1 MPSVREIQRPHTHK
15 HAEGVHALKSRSDIV
30 FETVVVVLLG
40 LLTLIILYPLYFVI
54 IASFSE
60 AKLVVAGQVW
70 IYPKGL
76 TLENYMQCFEN
87 GDLMLGYRNA
97 FFIMIMGTATNLVL
111 TILCAYP
118 LSRHDL
124 WGRNAI
130 MMYCTI
136 PMFFGGGLIPTY
148 LLVTKTLGLKN
159 SWWAVILVAG
169 IATYNMIIMRT
180 FFMTSIPYELQEAA
194 QIDGCTPF
202 GILFRIILPLSIPVI
217 CVIGLYYA
225 VNHWNSYFSAL
236 IYLPDQKKWPLQLFL
251 RQILV
256 NNDVSSVDG
265 GASSD
270 EMARRAMR
278 AETIKYA
285 IVILASIPML
295 IIYPFV
301 QRYFVKG
308 VMIGSVK
315 G

>member
-1 MPSVREIQRPHTHK
+1 MASIKKNSRNHK
-15 HAEGVHALKSRSDIV
+15 DGEPHALKSRGDII
-30 FETVVVVLLG
+30 FETIVVIILAI
-40 LLTLIILYPLYFVI
+40 LTLIILYPLYFVV
-54 IASFSE
+54 IASFSD
-60 AKLVVAGQVW
+60 AKLVVAGEVW
-70 IYPKGL
+70 WYPKGV
-76 TLENYMQCFEN
+76 TLENYMQCFTN

-97 FFIMIMGTATNLVL
+97 FIILILGTATNLFL

-124 WGRNAI
+124 WGRNGI
-130 MMYCTI
+130 MIYCTI

-148 LLVTKTLGLKN
+148 LMVTQTLGLKN
-159 SWWAVILVAG
+159 SWCAVILVAG

-180 FFMTSIPYELQEAA
+180 FFMTSIPFELQEAA
-194 QIDGCTPF
+194 QIDGCTPI
-202 GILFRIILPLSIPVI
+202 GILLRIILPLSIPVI
-217 CVIGLYYA
+217 CVIGLYYG

-236 IYLPDQKKWPLQLFL
+236 VYLPDKNKWPLQLFL

-256 NNDVSSVDG
+256 NNDISAVDG

-278 AETIKYA
+278 AETIKYS

>member
-1 MPSVREIQRPHTHK
+1 MVSTKKNSRNHRDGEP
-15 HAEGVHALKSRSDIV
+15 HALKSRGDII
-30 FETVVVVLLG
+30 FETIVVIILAI
-40 LLTLIILYPLYFVI
+40 LTLAILYPLYFVV
-54 IASFSE
+54 IASFSD
-60 AKLVVAGQVW
+60 AKLVVAGEVW
-70 IYPKGL
+70 WYPKGV
-76 TLENYMQCFEN
+76 TLENYMQCFTN

-97 FFIMIMGTATNLVL
+97 FIILILGTATNLFL

-124 WGRNAI
+124 WGRNGI
-130 MMYCTI
+130 MIYCTI

-148 LLVTKTLGLKN
+148 LMVTQTLGLKN

-180 FFMTSIPYELQEAA
+180 FFMTSIPFELQEAA
-194 QIDGCTPF
+194 QIDGCTPI
-202 GILFRIILPLSIPVI
+202 GILLRIILPLSIPVI
-217 CVIGLYYA
+217 CVIGLYYG

-236 IYLPDQKKWPLQLFL
+236 VYLPDKNKWPLQLFL

-256 NNDVSSVDG
+256 NNDISAVDG

-278 AETIKYA
+278 AETIKYS

>member
-1 MPSVREIQRPHTHK
+1 MVSTKKNSRNHRDGEP
-15 HAEGVHALKSRSDIV
+15 HALKSRGDII
-30 FETVVVVLLG
+30 FETIVVIILAI
-40 LLTLIILYPLYFVI
+40 LTLAILYPLYFVV
-54 IASFSE
+54 IASFSD
-60 AKLVVAGQVW
+60 AKLVVAGEVW
-70 IYPKGL
+70 WYPKGV
-76 TLENYMQCFEN
+76 TLENYMQCFTN

-97 FFIMIMGTATNLVL
+97 FIILILGTATNLFL

-124 WGRNAI
+124 WGRNGI
-130 MMYCTI
+130 MVYCTI

-148 LLVTKTLGLKN
+148 LMVTQTLGLKN

-180 FFMTSIPYELQEAA
+180 FFMTSIPFELQEAA
-194 QIDGCTPF
+194 QIDGCTPI
-202 GILFRIILPLSIPVI
+202 GILLRIILPLSIPVI
-217 CVIGLYYA
+217 CVIGLYYG
-225 VNHWNSYFSAL
+225 VTHWNSYFSAL
-236 IYLPDQKKWPLQLFL
+236 VYLPDKNKWPLQLFL

-256 NNDVSSVDG
+256 NNDISAVDG

-278 AETIKYA
+278 AETIKYS

>member
-1 MPSVREIQRPHTHK
+1 MVSTKKNSRNHRDGEP
-15 HAEGVHALKSRSDIV
+15 HALKSRGDII
-30 FETVVVVLLG
+30 FETIVVIILAI
-40 LLTLIILYPLYFVI
+40 LTLIILYPLYFVV
-54 IASFSE
+54 IASFSD
-60 AKLVVAGQVW
+60 AKLVVAGDVW
-70 IYPKGL
+70 WYPKGV
-76 TLENYMQCFEN
+76 TLENYMQCFTN

-97 FFIMIMGTATNLVL
+97 FIILILGTATNLFL

-124 WGRNAI
+124 WGRNGI
-130 MMYCTI
+130 MIYCTI

-148 LLVTKTLGLKN
+148 LMVTQTLGLKN

-180 FFMTSIPYELQEAA
+180 FFMTSIPFELQEAA
-194 QIDGCTPF
+194 QIDGCTPI
-202 GILFRIILPLSIPVI
+202 GILLRIILPLSIPVI
-217 CVIGLYYA
+217 CVIGLYYG

-236 IYLPDQKKWPLQLFL
+236 VYLPDKNKWPLQLFL

-256 NNDVSSVDG
+256 NNDISAVDG

-278 AETIKYA
+278 AETIKYS

>member
-1 MPSVREIQRPHTHK
+1 MVSTKKNSRNHRDGEP
-15 HAEGVHALKSRSDIV
+15 HALKSRGDII
-30 FETVVVVLLG
+30 FETVVVIILAI
-40 LLTLIILYPLYFVI
+40 LTLIILYPLYFVV
-54 IASFSE
+54 IASFSD
-60 AKLVVAGQVW
+60 AKLVVAGEVW
-70 IYPKGL
+70 WYPKGV
-76 TLENYMQCFEN
+76 TLENYMQCFTN

-97 FFIMIMGTATNLVL
+97 FIILILGTATNLFL

-124 WGRNAI
+124 WGRNGI
-130 MMYCTI
+130 MIYCTI

-148 LLVTKTLGLKN
+148 LMVTQTLGLKN

-180 FFMTSIPYELQEAA
+180 FFMTSIPCELQEAA
-194 QIDGCTPF
+194 QIDGCTPI
-202 GILFRIILPLSIPVI
+202 GILLRIILPLSIPVI
-217 CVIGLYYA
+217 CVIGLYYG

-236 IYLPDQKKWPLQLFL
+236 VYLPDKNKWPLQLFL

-256 NNDVSSVDG
+256 NNDISAVDG

-278 AETIKYA
+278 AETIKYS

>member
-1 MPSVREIQRPHTHK
+1 MVSTKKNSRNHRDGEP
-15 HAEGVHALKSRSDIV
+15 HALKSRGDII
-30 FETVVVVLLG
+30 FETIVVIILAI
-40 LLTLIILYPLYFVI
+40 LTLAILYPLYFVV
-54 IASFSE
+54 IASFSD
-60 AKLVVAGQVW
+60 AKLVVAGEVW
-70 IYPKGL
+70 WYPKGV
-76 TLENYMQCFEN
+76 TLENYMQCFTN

-97 FFIMIMGTATNLVL
+97 FIILILGTATNLFL

-124 WGRNAI
+124 WGRNGI
-130 MMYCTI
+130 MIYCTI

-148 LLVTKTLGLKN
+148 LMVTQTLGLKN

-180 FFMTSIPYELQEAA
+180 FFMTSIPFELQEAA
-194 QIDGCTPF
+194 QIDGCTPI
-202 GILFRIILPLSIPVI
+202 GILLRIILPLSIPVI
-217 CVIGLYYA
+217 CVIGLYYG
-225 VNHWNSYFSAL
+225 VTHWNSYFSAL
-236 IYLPDQKKWPLQLFL
+236 VYLPDKNKWPLQLFL

-256 NNDVSSVDG
+256 NNDISAVDG

-270 EMARRAMR
+270 EVARRAMR
-278 AETIKYA
+278 AETIKYS

>member
-1 MPSVREIQRPHTHK
+1 MVSTKKNSRNHRDGEP
-15 HAEGVHALKSRSDIV
+15 HALKSRGDII
-30 FETVVVVLLG
+30 FETVVVIILAI
-40 LLTLIILYPLYFVI
+40 LTLIILYPLYFVV
-54 IASFSE
+54 IASFSD
-60 AKLVVAGQVW
+60 AKLVVAGEVW
-70 IYPKGL
+70 WYPKGV
-76 TLENYMQCFEN
+76 TLENYMQCFTN

-97 FFIMIMGTATNLVL
+97 FIILILGTATNLFL

-124 WGRNAI
+124 WGRNGI
-130 MMYCTI
+130 MIYCTI

-148 LLVTKTLGLKN
+148 LMVTQTLGLKN

-180 FFMTSIPYELQEAA
+180 FFMTSIPFELQEAA
-194 QIDGCTPF
+194 QIDGCTPI
-202 GILFRIILPLSIPVI
+202 GILLRIILPLSIPVI
-217 CVIGLYYA
+217 CGIGLYYG

-236 IYLPDQKKWPLQLFL
+236 VYLPDKNKWPLQLFL

-256 NNDVSSVDG
+256 NNDISAVDG

-278 AETIKYA
+278 AETIKYS

>member
-1 MPSVREIQRPHTHK
+1 MVSTKKNSRNHRDGEP
-15 HAEGVHALKSRSDIV
+15 HALKSRGDII
-30 FETVVVVLLG
+30 FETVVVIILAI
-40 LLTLIILYPLYFVI
+40 LTLIILYPLYFVV
-54 IASFSE
+54 IASFSD
-60 AKLVVAGQVW
+60 AKLVVAGEVW
-70 IYPKGL
+70 WYPKGV
-76 TLENYMQCFEN
+76 TLENYMQCFTN

-97 FFIMIMGTATNLVL
+97 FIILILGTATNLFL

-124 WGRNAI
+124 WGRNGI
-130 MMYCTI
+130 MIYCTI

-148 LLVTKTLGLKN
+148 LMVTQTLGLKN

-180 FFMTSIPYELQEAA
+180 FFMTSIPFELQEAA
-194 QIDGCTPF
+194 QIDGCTPI
-202 GILFRIILPLSIPVI
+202 GILLRIILPLSIPVI
-217 CVIGLYYA
+217 CVIGLYYG

-236 IYLPDQKKWPLQLFL
+236 VYLPDKNKWPLQLFL

-256 NNDVSSVDG
+256 NNDISAVDG

-278 AETIKYA
+278 AETIKYS

-301 QRYFVKG
+301 PRYFVKG

>member
-1 MPSVREIQRPHTHK
+1 MASITKNSRNHK
-15 HAEGVHALKSRSDIV
+15 DGEPHALKSRGDII
-30 FETVVVVLLG
+30 FETIVVIILA
-40 LLTLIILYPLYFVI
+40 LLTLIILYPLYFVV
-54 IASFSE
+54 IASFSD
-60 AKLVVAGQVW
+60 AKLVVAGEVW
-70 IYPKGL
+70 WYPKGV
-76 TLENYMQCFEN
+76 TLENYMQCFTN

-97 FFIMIMGTATNLVL
+97 FIILILGTATNLFL

-124 WGRNAI
+124 WGRNGI
-130 MMYCTI
+130 MIYCTI

-148 LLVTKTLGLKN
+148 LMVTQTLGLKN

-180 FFMTSIPYELQEAA
+180 FFMTSIPFELQEAA
-194 QIDGCTPF
+194 QIDGCTPI
-202 GILFRIILPLSIPVI
+202 GILLRIILPLSIPVI
-217 CVIGLYYA
+217 CVIGLYYG
-225 VNHWNSYFSAL
+225 VTHWNSYFSAL
-236 IYLPDQKKWPLQLFL
+236 VYLPDKNKWPLQLFL

-256 NNDVSSVDG
+256 NNDISAVDG

-278 AETIKYA
+278 AETIKYS

>member
-1 MPSVREIQRPHTHK
+1 MVSTKKNSRNHRDGEP
-15 HAEGVHALKSRSDIV
+15 HALKSRGDII
-30 FETVVVVLLG
+30 FETIVVIILAI
-40 LLTLIILYPLYFVI
+40 LTLAILYPLYFVV
-54 IASFSE
+54 IASFSD
-60 AKLVVAGQVW
+60 AKLVVAGEVW
-70 IYPKGL
+70 WYPKGV
-76 TLENYMQCFEN
+76 TLENYMQCFTN

-97 FFIMIMGTATNLVL
+97 FIILILGTATNLFL

-124 WGRNAI
+124 WGRNGI
-130 MMYCTI
+130 MIYCTI

-148 LLVTKTLGLKN
+148 LMVTQTLGLKN

-169 IATYNMIIMRT
+169 IATDNMIIMRT
-180 FFMTSIPYELQEAA
+180 FFMTSIPFELQEAA
-194 QIDGCTPF
+194 QIDGCTPI
-202 GILFRIILPLSIPVI
+202 GILLRIILPLSIPVI
-217 CVIGLYYA
+217 CVIGLYYG
-225 VNHWNSYFSAL
+225 VTHWNSYFSAL
-236 IYLPDQKKWPLQLFL
+236 VYLPDKNKWPLQLFL

-256 NNDVSSVDG
+256 NNDISAVDG

-278 AETIKYA
+278 AETIKYS

>member
-1 MPSVREIQRPHTHK
+1 MASINKNSRNHK
-15 HAEGVHALKSRSDIV
+15 DGEPHALKSRGDII
-30 FETVVVVLLG
+30 FETVVVIILAI
-40 LLTLIILYPLYFVI
+40 LTLIILYPLYFVV
-54 IASFSE
+54 IASFSD
-60 AKLVVAGQVW
+60 AKLVVAGEVW
-70 IYPKGL
+70 WYPKGV
-76 TLENYMQCFEN
+76 TLENYMQCFTN

-97 FFIMIMGTATNLVL
+97 FIILILGTATNLFL

-124 WGRNAI
+124 WGRNGI
-130 MMYCTI
+130 MIYCTI

-148 LLVTKTLGLKN
+148 LMVTQTLGLKN

-180 FFMTSIPYELQEAA
+180 FFMTSIPFELQEAA
-194 QIDGCTPF
+194 QIDGCTPI
-202 GILFRIILPLSIPVI
+202 GILLRIILPLSIPVI
-217 CVIGLYYA
+217 CVIGLYYG
-225 VNHWNSYFSAL
+225 VTHWNSYFSAL
-236 IYLPDQKKWPLQLFL
+236 VYLPDKNKWPLQLFL

-256 NNDVSSVDG
+256 NNDISAVDG

-278 AETIKYA
+278 AETIKYS

>member
-1 MPSVREIQRPHTHK
+1 MASIKKNSRNHK
-15 HAEGVHALKSRSDIV
+15 DGEPHALKSRGDII
-30 FETVVVVLLG
+30 FETIVVIILAI
-40 LLTLIILYPLYFVI
+40 LTLIILYPLYFVV
-54 IASFSE
+54 IASFSD
-60 AKLVVAGQVW
+60 AKLVVAGEVW
-70 IYPKGL
+70 WYPKGI
-76 TLENYMQCFEN
+76 TLENYMQCFTN

-97 FFIMIMGTATNLVL
+97 FIILILGTATNLFL

-124 WGRNAI
+124 WGRNGI
-130 MMYCTI
+130 MIYCTI

-148 LLVTKTLGLKN
+148 LMVTQTLGLKN

-180 FFMTSIPYELQEAA
+180 FFMTSIPFELQEAA
-194 QIDGCTPF
+194 QIDGCTPI
-202 GILFRIILPLSIPVI
+202 GILLRIILPLSIPVI
-217 CVIGLYYA
+217 CVIGLYYG

-236 IYLPDQKKWPLQLFL
+236 VYLPDKNKWPLQLFL

-256 NNDVSSVDG
+256 NNDISAVDG

-278 AETIKYA
+278 AETIKYS

>member
-1 MPSVREIQRPHTHK
+1 MVSTKKNSRNHRDGEP
-15 HAEGVHALKSRSDIV
+15 HALKSRGDII
-30 FETVVVVLLG
+30 FETVVVIILAI
-40 LLTLIILYPLYFVI
+40 LTLIILYPLYCVV
-54 IASFSE
+54 IASFSD
-60 AKLVVAGQVW
+60 AKLVVAGEVW
-70 IYPKGL
+70 WYPKGV
-76 TLENYMQCFEN
+76 TLENYMQCFTN

-97 FFIMIMGTATNLVL
+97 FIILILGTATNLFL

-124 WGRNAI
+124 WGRNGI
-130 MMYCTI
+130 MIYCTI

-148 LLVTKTLGLKN
+148 LMVTQTLGLKN

-180 FFMTSIPYELQEAA
+180 FFMTSIPFELQEAA
-194 QIDGCTPF
+194 QIDGCTPI
-202 GILFRIILPLSIPVI
+202 GILLRIILPLSIPVI
-217 CVIGLYYA
+217 CVIGLYYG

-236 IYLPDQKKWPLQLFL
+236 VYLPDKNKWPLQLFL

-256 NNDVSSVDG
+256 NNDISAVDG

-278 AETIKYA
+278 AETIKYS
-285 IVILASIPML
+285 IVILASVPML

>member
-1 MPSVREIQRPHTHK
+1 MASINKNSRNHK
-15 HAEGVHALKSRSDIV
+15 DGEPHALKSRGDII
-30 FETVVVVLLG
+30 FETIVVIILAI
-40 LLTLIILYPLYFVI
+40 LTLIILYPLYFVV
-54 IASFSE
+54 IASFSD
-60 AKLVVAGQVW
+60 AKLVVAGEVW
-70 IYPKGL
+70 WYPKGV
-76 TLENYMQCFEN
+76 TLENYMQCFTN

-97 FFIMIMGTATNLVL
+97 FIILILGTATNLFL

-124 WGRNAI
+124 WGRNGI
-130 MMYCTI
+130 MIYCTI

-148 LLVTKTLGLKN
+148 LMVTQTLGLKN

-180 FFMTSIPYELQEAA
+180 FFMTSIPFELQEAA
-194 QIDGCTPF
+194 QIDGCTPI
-202 GILFRIILPLSIPVI
+202 GILLRIILPLSIPVI
-217 CVIGLYYA
+217 CVIGLYYG

-236 IYLPDQKKWPLQLFL
+236 VYLPDKNKWPLQLFL

-256 NNDVSSVDG
+256 NNDISAVDG

-278 AETIKYA
+278 AETIKYS

>member
-1 MPSVREIQRPHTHK
+1 MSQKIAAR
-15 HAEGVHALKSRSDIV
+15 ALRKPAHNSRKAKEDIL
-30 FETVVVVLLG
+30 FEWIVYFILALLS
-40 LLTLIILYPLYFVI
+40 IIIVYPLWFVI

-60 AKLVVAGQVW
+60 AKMVISGEVLWRPVHV
-70 IYPKGL
+70 
-76 TLENYMQCFEN
+76 TLENYAECLKN
-87 GDLMLGYRNA
+87 GDLMIGYRNSLGML
-97 FFIMIMGTATNLVL
+97 FLGTAVNLVL

-118 LSRHDL
+118 LSRRDL
-124 WGRNAI
+124 WGKSGI
-130 MMYCTI
+130 MLYVTF
-136 PMFFGGGLIPTY
+136 PMFFSGGMIPTY
-148 LLVTKTLGLKN
+148 LLVSKTLHLTN
-159 SWWAVILVAG
+159 SWWAVILVGG

-180 FFMTSIPYELQEAA
+180 FFSGSIPYELQEAA

-217 CVIGLYYA
+217 CVIGLYYG
-225 VNHWNSYFSAL
+225 VFLWNSYFQSL
-236 IYLPDQKKWPLQLFL
+236 IYLTDKNKWPLQLFL
-251 RQILV
+251 RQILLA
-256 NNDVSSVDG
+256 NNVSAVYG
-265 GASSD
+265 GASVD

-285 IVILASIPML
+285 IVVLASVPML

>member
-1 MPSVREIQRPHTHK
+1 MVSTKKNSRNHRDGEP
-15 HAEGVHALKSRSDIV
+15 HALKSRGDLI
-30 FETVVVVLLG
+30 FETIVVIILAI
-40 LLTLIILYPLYFVI
+40 LTLIILYPLYFVV
-54 IASFSE
+54 IASFSD
-60 AKLVVAGQVW
+60 AKLVVAGEVW
-70 IYPKGL
+70 WYPKGV
-76 TLENYMQCFEN
+76 TLENYMQCFTN

-97 FFIMIMGTATNLVL
+97 FIVLILGTATNLFL

-124 WGRNAI
+124 WGRNGI
-130 MMYCTI
+130 MIYCTI

-148 LLVTKTLGLKN
+148 LMVTQTLGLKN

-180 FFMTSIPYELQEAA
+180 FFMTSIPFELQEAA
-194 QIDGCTPF
+194 QIDGCTPI
-202 GILFRIILPLSIPVI
+202 GILLRIILPLSIPVI
-217 CVIGLYYA
+217 CVIGLYYG

-236 IYLPDQKKWPLQLFL
+236 VYLPDKNKWPLQLFL

-256 NNDVSSVDG
+256 NNDISAVDG

-278 AETIKYA
+278 AETIKYS

>member
-1 MPSVREIQRPHTHK
+1 MVSTKKNSRNHRDGEP
-15 HAEGVHALKSRSDIV
+15 HALKSRGDII
-30 FETVVVVLLG
+30 FETVVVIILAI
-40 LLTLIILYPLYFVI
+40 LTLIILYPLYFVV
-54 IASFSE
+54 IASFSD
-60 AKLVVAGQVW
+60 AKLVVAGDVW
-70 IYPKGL
+70 WYPKGV
-76 TLENYMQCFEN
+76 TLENYMQCFTN

-97 FFIMIMGTATNLVL
+97 FIILILGTATNLFL

-124 WGRNAI
+124 WGRNGI
-130 MMYCTI
+130 MIYCTI

-148 LLVTKTLGLKN
+148 LMVTQTLGLKN
-159 SWWAVILVAG
+159 SWWAVTLVAG

-180 FFMTSIPYELQEAA
+180 FFMTSIPFELQEAA
-194 QIDGCTPF
+194 QIDGCTPI
-202 GILFRIILPLSIPVI
+202 GILLRIILPLSIPVI
-217 CVIGLYYA
+217 CVIGLYYG

-236 IYLPDQKKWPLQLFL
+236 VYLPDKNKWPLQLFL

-256 NNDVSSVDG
+256 NNDISAVDG

-278 AETIKYA
+278 AETIKYS

>member
-1 MPSVREIQRPHTHK
+1 MVSTKKNSRNHRDGEP
-15 HAEGVHALKSRSDIV
+15 HALKSRGDII
-30 FETVVVVLLG
+30 FETVVVIILAI
-40 LLTLIILYPLYFVI
+40 LTLIILYPLYFVV
-54 IASFSE
+54 IASFSD
-60 AKLVVAGQVW
+60 AKLVVAGEVW
-70 IYPKGL
+70 WYPKGV
-76 TLENYMQCFEN
+76 TLENYMQCFTN

-97 FFIMIMGTATNLVL
+97 FIILILGTATNLFL

-124 WGRNAI
+124 WGRNGI
-130 MMYCTI
+130 MIYCTI
-136 PMFFGGGLIPTY
+136 PMFFGGGLIPTS
-148 LLVTKTLGLKN
+148 LMVTQTLGLKN

-180 FFMTSIPYELQEAA
+180 FFMTSIPFELQEAA
-194 QIDGCTPF
+194 QIDGCTPI
-202 GILFRIILPLSIPVI
+202 GILLRIILPLSIPVI
-217 CVIGLYYA
+217 CVIGLYYG

-236 IYLPDQKKWPLQLFL
+236 VYLPDKNKWPLQLFL

-256 NNDVSSVDG
+256 NNDISAVDG

-278 AETIKYA
+278 AETIKYS

>member
-1 MPSVREIQRPHTHK
+1 MSQKVAVRAMKK
-15 HAEGVHALKSRSDIV
+15 HVRNSRKSKEDIV
-30 FETVVVVLLG
+30 FEWIVYTILA
-40 LLTLIILYPLYFVI
+40 LISIIIIYPLWFVI

-60 AKLVVAGQVW
+60 AKMVVAGKVLW
-70 IYPKGL
+70 HPVNI
-76 TLENYMQCFEN
+76 TLENYGECFKN
-87 GDLMLGYRNA
+87 GDLMIGYKNSLGIL
-97 FFIMIMGTATNLVL
+97 FLGTATNLTL
-111 TILCAYP
+111 TTLCAYP
-118 LSRHDL
+118 LSRRDL
-124 WGRNAI
+124 WGKNAI
-130 MMYCTI
+130 MMFATF
-136 PMFFGGGLIPTY
+136 PMFFSGGMIPTY
-148 LLVTKTLGLKN
+148 LLVSKTLGLSN
-159 SWWAVILVAG
+159 SWWAVILVGG

-180 FFMTSIPYELQEAA
+180 FFSNSIPYELQEAA

-217 CVIGLYYA
+217 CVIGLYYG
-225 VNHWNSYFSAL
+225 VFLWNSYFQSL
-236 IYLPDQKKWPLQLFL
+236 IYLTDKNKWPLQLFL

-256 NNDVSSVDG
+256 ANDVSAVDG

-285 IVILASIPML
+285 IVVLASIPML

-308 VMIGSVK
+308 IMIGSVK

>member
-1 MPSVREIQRPHTHK
+1 MVSTKKNSRNHRDGEP
-15 HAEGVHALKSRSDIV
+15 HALKSRGDII
-30 FETVVVVLLG
+30 FETVVVIILAI
-40 LLTLIILYPLYFVI
+40 LTLIILYPLYFVV
-54 IASFSE
+54 IASFSD
-60 AKLVVAGQVW
+60 AKLVVAGEVW
-70 IYPKGL
+70 WYPKGV
-76 TLENYMQCFEN
+76 TLENYMQCFTN

-97 FFIMIMGTATNLVL
+97 FIILILGTATNLFL

-124 WGRNAI
+124 WGRNGI
-130 MMYCTI
+130 MIYCTI

-148 LLVTKTLGLKN
+148 LMVTQTLGLKN

-180 FFMTSIPYELQEAA
+180 FFMTSIPFELQEAA
-194 QIDGCTPF
+194 QIDGCTPI
-202 GILFRIILPLSIPVI
+202 GILLRIILPLWIPVI
-217 CVIGLYYA
+217 SVIGLYYG

-236 IYLPDQKKWPLQLFL
+236 VYLPDKNKWPLQLFL

-256 NNDVSSVDG
+256 NNDISAVDG

-270 EMARRAMR
+270 VMARRAMR
-278 AETIKYA
+278 AETIKYS

>member
-1 MPSVREIQRPHTHK
+1 MASANKNSRNHK
-15 HAEGVHALKSRSDIV
+15 DGEPHALKSRGDII
-30 FETVVVVLLG
+30 FETIVVIILA
-40 LLTLIILYPLYFVI
+40 LLTLIILYPLYFVV
-54 IASFSE
+54 IASFSD
-60 AKLVVAGQVW
+60 AKLVVAGEVW
-70 IYPKGL
+70 WYPKGI
-76 TLENYMQCFEN
+76 TLENYMQCFTN

-97 FFIMIMGTATNLVL
+97 FIILILGTATNLFL

-124 WGRNAI
+124 WGRNGI
-130 MMYCTI
+130 MIYCTI

-148 LLVTKTLGLKN
+148 LMVTQTLGLKN

-180 FFMTSIPYELQEAA
+180 FFMTSIPFELQEAA
-194 QIDGCTPF
+194 QIDGCTPI
-202 GILFRIILPLSIPVI
+202 GILLRIILPLSIPVI
-217 CVIGLYYA
+217 CVIGLYYG

-236 IYLPDQKKWPLQLFL
+236 VYLPDKNKWPLQLFL

-256 NNDVSSVDG
+256 NNDISAVDG

-278 AETIKYA
+278 AETIKYS

>member
-1 MPSVREIQRPHTHK
+1 MASANKNSRNHK
-15 HAEGVHALKSRSDIV
+15 DGEPHALKSRGDII
-30 FETVVVVLLG
+30 FETVVVIILAI
-40 LLTLIILYPLYFVI
+40 LTLIILYPLYFVV
-54 IASFSE
+54 IASFSD
-60 AKLVVAGQVW
+60 AKLVVAGEVW
-70 IYPKGL
+70 WYPKGV
-76 TLENYMQCFEN
+76 TLENYMQCFTN

-97 FFIMIMGTATNLVL
+97 FIILILGTATNLLL

-124 WGRNAI
+124 WGRNGI
-130 MMYCTI
+130 MIYCTI

-148 LLVTKTLGLKN
+148 LMVTQTLGLKN

-180 FFMTSIPYELQEAA
+180 FFMTSIPFELQEAA
-194 QIDGCTPF
+194 QIDGCTPI
-202 GILFRIILPLSIPVI
+202 GILLRIILPLSMPVI
-217 CVIGLYYA
+217 CVIGLYYG
-225 VNHWNSYFSAL
+225 VTHWNSYFSAL
-236 IYLPDQKKWPLQLFL
+236 VYLPDKNKWPLQLFL

-256 NNDVSSVDG
+256 NNDISAVDG
-265 GASSD
+265 GASPD

-278 AETIKYA
+278 AETIKYS

>member
-1 MPSVREIQRPHTHK
+1 MVSTKKNSRNHRDGEP
-15 HAEGVHALKSRSDIV
+15 HALKSRGDII
-30 FETVVVVLLG
+30 FETVVVIILAI
-40 LLTLIILYPLYFVI
+40 LTLIILYPLYFVV
-54 IASFSE
+54 IASFSD
-60 AKLVVAGQVW
+60 AKLVVAGEVW
-70 IYPKGL
+70 WYPKGV
-76 TLENYMQCFEN
+76 TLENYMQCFTN

-97 FFIMIMGTATNLVL
+97 FIILILGTATNLFL

-124 WGRNAI
+124 WGRNGI
-130 MMYCTI
+130 MIYCTI

-148 LLVTKTLGLKN
+148 LMVTQTLGLKN

-180 FFMTSIPYELQEAA
+180 FFMTSIPFELQEAA
-194 QIDGCTPF
+194 QIDGCTPI
-202 GILFRIILPLSIPVI
+202 GILLRIILPLSIPVI
-217 CVIGLYYA
+217 CVIGLYYG
-225 VNHWNSYFSAL
+225 VTHWNSYFSAL
-236 IYLPDQKKWPLQLFL
+236 VYLPDKNKWPLQLFL

-256 NNDVSSVDG
+256 NNDISAVDG

-278 AETIKYA
+278 AETIKYS